1 MFCILY
7 RIDAVSLDLSP
18 AFVRLARHFRER
30 IVGGEWLPGQ
40 LVPGEEVLAREL
52 KVSVGT
58 VRKAF
63 DVLSGQ
69 GLVTRH
75 RGRGTFVAR
84 ATDERAFTSF
94 FRLVDKSDG
103 QRRLPTDTL
112 LQRQRV
118 AADAAERAALGLHR
132 EDFVYRIRRRRSLD
146 GAPLVLETISFPAA
160 RIGAHEWGAE
170 GSALH
175 LVYSFL
181 EQQCGISV
189 SRVEDRLSACL
200 LPARAAA
207 DFKLPPGH
215 PVLQAIRVAYDLQ
228 GTPVEFR
235 RAYMCTDAHEYL
247 SELRWSGA
255 ASAGS

>member
-1 MFCILY
+1 M
-7 RIDAVSLDLSP
+7 SLDLSP

-40 LVPGEEVLAREL
+40 LIPGEEVLAREL

-94 FRLVDKSDG
+94 FRLVDKADH

-112 LQRQRV
+112 LHRQRV
-118 AADAAERAALGLHR
+118 AADAAERDALGLR
-132 EDFVYRIRRRRSLD
+132 RDDFVYRIRRLRSLD
-146 GAPLVLETISFPAA
+146 GAPLALETISFPAA
-160 RIGAHEWGAE
+160 RIGSHEWGAD
-170 GSALH
+170 GAALL

-200 LPARAAA
+200 LPAKAAA
-207 DFKLPPGH
+207 DFGLKAGH
-215 PVLQAIRVAYDLQ
+215 PVLQATRVAYDLQ
-228 GTPVEFR
+228 GAPVEFR

-247 SELRWSGA
+247 SELRWTGPGASGT
-255 ASAGS
+255 

>member
-1 MFCILY
+1 M
-7 RIDAVSLDLSP
+7 SLDLSP

-103 QRRLPTDTL
+103 QRHLPTDTL

-118 AADAAERAALGLHR
+118 AADAAERAALDLQR
-132 EDFVYRIRRRRSLD
+132 DDFVYRIRRRRSLD
-146 GAPLVLETISFPAA
+146 GAPLTLETISFPAA
-160 RIGAHEWGAE
+160 RIGAHEWGADRA
-170 GSALH
+170 ALL

-200 LPARAAA
+200 LPAKAAA
-207 DFKLPPGH
+207 DLGLKAGH
-215 PVLQAIRVAYDLQ
+215 PVLQVTRTAYDLQ
-228 GTPVEFR
+228 GAAVEFR
-235 RAYMCTDAHEYL
+235 RSFMLTDAHEYL
-247 SELRWSGA
+247 AELRWTG
-255 ASAGS
+255 SAGTG